1 MPDVNKNNLKR
12 QKEIGLR
19 IRALQN
25 DANLSQE
32 ELAKKV
38 NLDRAVLSRIE
49 NGTRPVRD
57 TELIAFSQTLNVS
70 TDYILGNNEKLF
82 KSPAWATEDDKIDL
96 DKMLQSNV
104 QMGFGG
110 MDWNQD
116 DKEKIRR
123 VLQSIY
129 WDQLKELR
137 DKNKK

>member
-1 MPDVNKNNLKR
+1 MPDINEDNLRR

-32 ELAKKV
+32 QLAQKV
-38 NLDRAVLSRIE
+38 NMDRAVLSRIE

-70 TDYILGNNEKLF
+70 TDYILGNNEKSF
-82 KSPAWATEDDKIDL
+82 KSPDWATEGDRIDL
-96 DKMLQSNV
+96 DKMLQSNI

-110 MDWNQD
+110 MDWNKA
-116 DKEKIRR
+116 DKVKIRR
-123 VLQSIY
+123 VLESLF

-137 DKNKK
+137 ENGKK